1 MRTNKGVKVSDSSEE
16 SPPPAAER
24 SLTGMAKGNE
34 VSVGC
39 GSLILIAI
47 IVSFWSGAGKTDS
60 GPLMNKLNE
69 MDAKIQR
76 LETKVDELNKKLA
89 DR

>member
-1 MRTNKGVKVSDSSEE
+1 MSESSEE
-16 SPPPAAER
+16 SPPPEPRR
-24 SLTGMAKGNE
+24 SLKGMAKGNE
-34 VSVGC
+34 VGLGC
-39 GSLILIAI
+39 GTLIIIAI
-47 IVSFWSGAGKTDS
+47 IVAFCSGAGKTDT